1 MNKET
6 DKFIKS
12 HETRCKIE
20 KELTEKYRPG
30 YEPHLGTHEHYS
42 PYGKD
47 LHKMSL
53 KDKDELIT
61 MMIRLLV
68 HQQEKFTK
76 YQMEILGFEK
86 EFIKKWNK

>member
-1 MNKET
+1 
-6 DKFIKS
+6 
-12 HETRCKIE
+12 
-20 KELTEKYRPG
+20 
-30 YEPHLGTHEHYS
+30 
-42 PYGKD
+42 
-47 LHKMSL
+47 MSL